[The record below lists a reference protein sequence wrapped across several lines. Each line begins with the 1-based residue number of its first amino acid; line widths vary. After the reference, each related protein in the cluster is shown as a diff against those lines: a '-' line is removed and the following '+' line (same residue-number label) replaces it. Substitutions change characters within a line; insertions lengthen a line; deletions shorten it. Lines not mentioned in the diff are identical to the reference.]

1 MKERIVTFICRGA
14 LLLSPL
20 CSRAMPYELQCSLVS
35 SNHKNLGG
43 HRSSK
48 RPLVVDLNGHTLSV
62 PNQIVG
68 YTITLKS
75 ESGELYTYYLTDT
88 IFELPHEFSGL
99 YKLTLSNDDMG
110 YEGFV
115 QIIN

>member
-1 MKERIVTFICRGA
+1 MKERIVTFICGVA

-43 HRSSK
+43 HRSPK
-48 RPLVVDLNGHTLSV
+48 RPLVIDLDGHTLTV
-62 PNQIVG
+62 PSQVVG
-68 YTITLKS
+68 YTLTLKS
-75 ESGELYTYYLTDT
+75 ESGELYTYCLTDA
-88 IFELPHEFSGL
+88 IFELPHELSGL
-99 YKLTLSNDDMG
+99 YKLTLSNGNMG

-115 QIIN
+115 EIIN